1 MLGWLVVASRKNG
14 TQRRDEILD
23 AALDCFVQRGVLA
36 TGIEDIRKAAKAS
49 PSSIYHQ
56 FDGISDIMVALVE
69 RIAGSQYT
77 RMAEAVAAAGSF
89 ERAVRGLVEAM
100 LAWTFA
106 HEKEAR
112 FMYQAF
118 AAELGPERKAIEAAK
133 HGRRASLDAAL
144 AKWTAGTPLARWS
157 HLELSVIMLGAAH
170 QACRF
175 YLTGQ
180 AIDRAWM
187 TSTLPALA
195 WSAVKS
201 VKSNKTS
208 SASRSAGSSDQRGD
222 ASHGLRR
229 RSASSR
235 FVKS

>member
-1 MLGWLVVASRKNG
+1 MVVSRKNG

-23 AALDCFVQRGVLA
+23 AALDCFVQKGVLA
-36 TGIEDIRKAAKAS
+36 TGIEDIRKAAQAS

-56 FDGISDIMVALVE
+56 FDGIAEIVIALVE
-69 RIAGSQYT
+69 RTAAVQYT
-77 RMAEAVAAAGSF
+77 QMAEVVAKAPSF
-89 ERAVRGLVEAM
+89 EAAVRGLVETL

-118 AAELGPERKAIEAAK
+118 AAELGPERKRLEAAK
-133 HGRRASLDAAL
+133 HGRRAPLEAAL
-144 AKWTAGTPLARWS
+144 SKWTDGTPLQKWS
-157 HLELSVIMLGAAH
+157 HLELSVLLSGATH

-187 TSTLPALA
+187 MATLPTLA
-195 WSAVKS
+195 WENVAS
-201 VKSNKTS
+201 VKSRKPTS
-208 SASRSAGSSDQRGD
+208 RKKPR
-222 ASHGLRR
+222 
-229 RSASSR
+229 
-235 FVKS
+235 